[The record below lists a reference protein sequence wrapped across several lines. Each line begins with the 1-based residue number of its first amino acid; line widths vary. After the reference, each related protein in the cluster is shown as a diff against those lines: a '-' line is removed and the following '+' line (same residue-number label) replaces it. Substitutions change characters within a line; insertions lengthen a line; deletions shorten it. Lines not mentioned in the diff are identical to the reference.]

1 MSRERY
7 RNTTLARA
15 AKKLAQDCPEE
26 IAVRFDDGSYMSY
39 GEAWTSG
46 AALASA
52 LRAEGINPGD
62 TLSFQLPNSRYAVIV
77 MLAAAIGGLVI
88 NPIVPIYRNKEVGY
102 ILRHSK
108 SRVLFIPDELR
119 GFNYVDM
126 VHELLDD
133 CPDLRQ
139 VIYLGAS
146 QQLNEIFK
154 SFDQILEL
162 GKSAPVEPV
171 QVHPD
176 DTKILLYTSGT
187 TGNPKQVRHSH
198 NTLAAALDNGVEGW
212 QLTDK
217 DLMLMPSPVTHI
229 TGYVNGMEMPFFT
242 RTKTLLMSQWDV
254 NEAIRLIE
262 TYGATTCV
270 SATPFLKELVDTCQQ
285 QGKTLPGFRLF
296 ACGGAS
302 VPSALIHSAWDTLQD
317 CRAVRV
323 YGSTEVPLVTVGFLK
338 STQRSLAAETDGLV
352 ANYDVLIVDDD
363 GNDVGLDTDGEI
375 LAKGP
380 AMMLGYSDEEQ
391 NRDAFTPA
399 GFFRT
404 GDIGRFLA
412 SGALII
418 SDRKKDIIIRGGENI
433 AAREIE
439 ETLLLSDAIV
449 DVAIVAVPHSRL
461 GEGVGACIVP
471 APGFQV
477 DMDYLRELLAASGL
491 AKQKWPQYLEL
502 MSALPKTA
510 SGKVQKDKLRQSIRQ
525 QGVSL

>member
-162 GKSAPVEPV
+162 GRNAPVEPV

-198 NTLAAALDNGVEGW
+198 NTL
-212 QLTDK
+212 
-217 DLMLMPSPVTHI
+217 
-229 TGYVNGMEMPFFT
+229 
-242 RTKTLLMSQWDV
+242 
-254 NEAIRLIE
+254 
-262 TYGATTCV
+262 C
-270 SATPFLKELVDTCQQ
+270 
-285 QGKTLPGFRLF
+285 
-296 ACGGAS
+296 
-302 VPSALIHSAWDTLQD
+302 
-317 CRAVRV
+317 
-323 YGSTEVPLVTVGFLK
+323 
-338 STQRSLAAETDGLV
+338 
-352 ANYDVLIVDDD
+352 
-363 GNDVGLDTDGEI
+363 
-375 LAKGP
+375 
-380 AMMLGYSDEEQ
+380 
-391 NRDAFTPA
+391 
-399 GFFRT
+399 
-404 GDIGRFLA
+404 
-412 SGALII
+412 
-418 SDRKKDIIIRGGENI
+418 
-433 AAREIE
+433 
-439 ETLLLSDAIV
+439 
-449 DVAIVAVPHSRL
+449 
-461 GEGVGACIVP
+461 
-471 APGFQV
+471 
-477 DMDYLRELLAASGL
+477 
-491 AKQKWPQYLEL
+491 
-502 MSALPKTA
+502 
-510 SGKVQKDKLRQSIRQ
+510 
-525 QGVSL
+525 